1 LRLSVLSRKSLL
13 PLLAVALW
21 ALVPGPALAQE
32 DGGVPSPAPLPSVTS
47 PSNPANP
54 ALTPVAPDGG
64 TAEAAPAP
72 EAEQPEDAPVSEDD
86 ERRVV
91 EIRVEGNRRVE
102 AEAVRRSLRTKVG
115 ASLDPARSA
124 EDLRAVWAL
133 GYFQNVELL
142 VQRLPQGVAYVVRVE
157 ERPVIRFVQ
166 LRGNEELSQED
177 LKDDIDAKANTI
189 LDMETVRSSV
199 QKIQAKYVEK
209 GYFLAE
215 VTHQIKPVESS
226 AGGSVDVVFVINE
239 RAKVM
244 VKQISLIGAEKVPA
258 AALKEVMITREGG
271 YFSFFTGEGTYRE
284 DAFQRDL
291 QVIQFAYYDRGFINV
306 RIDKPTVQLSA
317 DKRDIYITLH
327 ITEGEAYDIGKIDFD
342 GDLLEGVS
350 KEQMASLM
358 RSQPGQ
364 RFNRTQLSQDILS
377 VSDLYYDRGYA
388 YANINPV
395 TGVNADSK
403 TVDLTFAVEQGP
415 KVTIERIDVS
425 GNSKTRDKV
434 IRRELRVYEGELY
447 SGTGVRRSKERVT
460 ALGFFETVEITQRPG
475 SQADTIVLQV
485 EVKEKATGTF
495 QVGLGFSNVEN
506 FIFTAQIAQNN
517 FLGWGQS
524 VSASA
529 QISGLRSLV
538 QLSFYDPYFLDTNY
552 LLSAEF
558 FRTQAD
564 FEGFIRNS
572 TGGSV
577 SIGYQFIDD
586 LLGTVGYSREYVN
599 VEAGQNLGAVLL
611 ANQFLSGVTSS
622 ARLSLSFD
630 RRDNRLF
637 PSRGFI
643 HYGSVESAPGLLGG
657 TFLFNRYTAYSR
669 LYFPL
674 PLGFTFKTNATIG
687 YIQQLDQD
695 RPLPISELFY
705 VGGINSV
712 RGYFLRSI
720 SPSVLVPRSAN
731 PDATV
736 TEFLVGGN
744 KQLVFN
750 LELEFPIFEKAGL
763 RGVLFYDAGN
773 AFGTNEG
780 FFQDRQNK
788 LPLGLFHAA
797 GFGFRWFS
805 PIGPLRFEW
814 GIPLTRRPEDD
825 RILFEFTIGN
835 FF

>member
-1 LRLSVLSRKSLL
+1 MR
-13 PLLAVALW
+13 A
-21 ALVPGPALAQE
+21 
-32 DGGVPSPAPLPSVTS
+32 PAP
-47 PSNPANP
+47 
-54 ALTPVAPDGG
+54 TP
-64 TAEAAPAP
+64 PAP
-72 EAEQPEDAPVSEDD
+72 EAELPPDAPVSEDD
-86 ERRVV
+86 ENRVV
-91 EIRVEGNRRVE
+91 EIRVEGNKRVE
-102 AEAVRRSLRTKVG
+102 AEAIRRALRTKVG
-115 ASLDPARSA
+115 QALTPANSA
-124 EDLRAVWAL
+124 QDLRAVWAL

-142 VQRLPQGVAYVVRVE
+142 VQRLPRGIAYVVRVD
-157 ERPVIRFVQ
+157 ERPIIRQVQ

-177 LKDDIDAKANTI
+177 LKEEITVKPATI
-189 LDMETVRSSV
+189 LEMETVRASV

-209 GYFLAE
+209 GFFLAE
-215 VTHQIKPVESS
+215 VTHEIKPVE
-226 AGGSVDVVFVINE
+226 GTPGTVDVVFVTNE

-244 VKQISLIGAEKVPA
+244 VKQISFIGAEKVSPEE
-258 AALKEVMITREGG
+258 LKETMITREGG
-271 YFSFFTGEGTYRE
+271 FFSFFTGEGTYRQE
-284 DAFQRDL
+284 AFERDL
-291 QVIQFAYYDRGFINV
+291 QVIQYAYFDRGFINV
-306 RIDKPTVQLSA
+306 RVDKPTVQLSA
-317 DKRDIYITLH
+317 DKRFIYITMR
-327 ITEGEAYDIGKIDFD
+327 IVEGEPYDIGKIDFA
-342 GDLLEGVS
+342 GDLLPDVS
-350 KEQMASLM
+350 KPQMQALM
-358 RSQPGQ
+358 RSRTGA

-377 VSDLYYDRGYA
+377 VSDVYYDRGYA

-395 TGVNADSK
+395 TSVNADNK
-403 TVDLTFAVEQGP
+403 TVDLTFEVQKGP
-415 KVTIERIDVS
+415 QVTIERIDVV

-447 SGTGVRRSKERVT
+447 SGTGVRRSRERVT

-475 SQADTIVLQV
+475 TADDTIVLQV

-506 FIFTAQIAQNN
+506 FIFTAQISQNN

-558 FRTQAD
+558 FRVQAD
-564 FEGFIRNS
+564 YEGFIRNS

-586 LLGTVGYSREYVN
+586 LLGTIGYSREWVD

-611 ANQFLSGVTSS
+611 ANQFLSGVTSA

-643 HYGSVESAPGLLGG
+643 HYGSVETAPSFLGG

-669 LYFPL
+669 LYFPM
-674 PLGFTFKTNATIG
+674 PLGFVFKTNATIG

-695 RPLPISELFY
+695 KPLPISELYY

-712 RGYFLRSI
+712 RGYYLRSI
-720 SPSVLVPRSAN
+720 SPSVKVPRSGN
-731 PDATV
+731 PDASV
-736 TEFLVGGN
+736 TDFLVGGN

-750 LELEFPIFEKAGL
+750 FELEFPIFEKAGL

-773 AFGTNEG
+773 AFATTER
-780 FFQDRQNK
+780 FFQDRQDK
-788 LPLGLFHAA
+788 LPLGLFHSA

-825 RILFEFTIGN
+825 NILFEFTIGN

>member
-1 LRLSVLSRKSLL
+1 MRLPVLSRKSLL
-13 PLLAVALW
+13 PLLAVALFS
-21 ALVPGPALAQE
+21 LVPGPVRAQV
-32 DGGVPSPAPLPSVTS
+32 DGGVSAPAPVPAVTS
-47 PSNPANP
+47 PSATRD
-54 ALTPVAPDGG
+54 ATDGG
-64 TAEAAPAP
+64 TTP
-72 EAEQPEDAPVSEDD
+72 ELARPGDAPVSDAPVAEGDD
-86 ERRVV
+86 ENRVV

-102 AEAVRRSLRTKVG
+102 AEAIRRALRTKVG
-115 ASLDPARSA
+115 EPLAPGRTSQ
-124 EDLRAVWAL
+124 DLRAVWAL

-142 VQRLPQGVAYVVRVE
+142 VQRLPNGVAYVVRVE
-157 ERPVIRFVQ
+157 ERPIVRSVK
-166 LRGNEELSQED
+166 LRGNEELSQDD
-177 LKDDIDAKANTI
+177 LKEEIDVKPNTI
-189 LDMETVRSSV
+189 LDMESVRSSV
-199 QKIQAKYVEK
+199 RKIQAKYVEK

-215 VTHQIKPVESS
+215 ITHELTPTEG
-226 AGGSVDVVFVINE
+226 GGSVDVIFVINE

-244 VKQISLIGAEKVPA
+244 VKQITFLGAEKVDPA
-258 AALKEVMITREGG
+258 VLKETMITREGG
-271 YFSFFTGEGTYRE
+271 FFSFFTGEGTYRE
-284 DAFQRDL
+284 EAFERDL
-291 QVIQFAYYDRGFINV
+291 QVIQFAYFDRGFINV
-306 RIDKPTVQLSA
+306 RVDKPTVQLSA
-317 DKRDIYITLH
+317 DKRFIYIT
-327 ITEGEAYDIGKIDFD
+327 IRVTEGEAYDIGKIDFA
-342 GDLLEGVS
+342 GDLLPDVAKG
-350 KEQMASLM
+350 QMQALM
-358 RSQPGQ
+358 RSRTGE
-364 RFNRTQLSQDILS
+364 RFNRSQLSQDILS
-377 VSDLYYDRGYA
+377 VSDVYYDRGYA

-395 TGVNADSK
+395 TTVNADNR
-403 TVDLTFAVEQGP
+403 TVDLTFDVQKGP
-415 KVTIERIDVS
+415 QVTIERIDVV

-447 SGTGVRRSKERVT
+447 SGTGVRRSRERVT
-460 ALGFFETVEITQRPG
+460 ALGFFETVEVTQRPG
-475 SQADTIVLQV
+475 SQDDTIVLQV

-506 FIFTAQIAQNN
+506 FIFTAQISQNN

-538 QLSFYDPYFLDTNY
+538 QLSFYDPYFLDTRY

-558 FRTQAD
+558 FRVQAD
-564 FEGFIRNS
+564 YEGFIRNS

-586 LLGTVGYSREYVN
+586 LLGTIGYSREYVN

-611 ANQFLSGVTSS
+611 ANQFLSGVTSA
-622 ARLSLSFD
+622 ARVSLSFD

-643 HYGSVESAPGLLGG
+643 HYGSLETAPGFLGG

-669 LYFPL
+669 LYFPM
-674 PLGFTFKTNATIG
+674 PLGFVFKTNATIG

-695 RPLPISELFY
+695 KPLPISELYY

-712 RGYFLRSI
+712 RGYYLRSI
-720 SPSVLVPRSAN
+720 SPSVRVPRSGN
-731 PDATV
+731 PDAT
-736 TEFLVGGN
+736 TTNFLVGGN
-744 KQLVFN
+744 KQLIFN
-750 LELEFPIFEKAGL
+750 FELEFPIFEKAGL

-773 AFGTNEG
+773 AFATTERL
-780 FFQDRQNK
+780 FQDRQDK
-788 LPLGLFHAA
+788 LPLGLFHSA

>member
-1 LRLSVLSRKSLL
+1 LRLPVLSRKSLL
-13 PLLAVALW
+13 LLLAVALFS
-21 ALVPGPALAQE
+21 LVPGSVRAQV
-32 DGGVPSPAPLPSVTS
+32 DGGVSAPAPVPAVTS
-47 PSNPANP
+47 PSATQEPADAGP
-54 ALTPVAPDGG
+54 T
-64 TAEAAPAP
+64 APAP
-72 EAEQPEDAPVSEDD
+72 EAALPQDAPVSPDD
-86 ERRVV
+86 ENRVV
-91 EIRVEGNRRVE
+91 EIRVEGNKRVE
-102 AEAVRRSLRTKVG
+102 AEAIRRALRTKVG
-115 ASLDPARSA
+115 QALTPANSA
-124 EDLRAVWAL
+124 QDLRAVWAL
-133 GYFQNVELL
+133 GYFQDVELL
-142 VQRLPQGVAYVVRVE
+142 VQRLPRGVAYVVRVA
-157 ERPVIRFVQ
+157 ERPIVRLVQ

-177 LKDDIDAKANTI
+177 LKEDIEVKPATI

-199 QKIQAKYVEK
+199 RKIQAKYVEK
-209 GYFLAE
+209 GFFLAE
-215 VTHQIKPVESS
+215 VTHELTPVPGSP
-226 AGGSVDVVFVINE
+226 GSVDVIFVTNE

-244 VKQISLIGAEKVPA
+244 VKQISFIGAEKVSA
-258 AALKEVMITREGG
+258 EELKETMITREGG
-271 YFSFFTGEGTYRE
+271 FLSFFTGEGTYRQE
-284 DAFQRDL
+284 AFERDL
-291 QVIQFAYYDRGFINV
+291 QVIQYAYFDRGFINV
-306 RIDKPTVQLSA
+306 RVDKPTVQLSA
-317 DKRDIYITLH
+317 DKRFIYIT
-327 ITEGEAYDIGKIDFD
+327 IRIVEGEPYDIGKIDFG
-342 GDLLEGVS
+342 GDLLPDVT
-350 KEQMASLM
+350 KAQMQSLM
-358 RSQPGQ
+358 RSRSGA
-364 RFNRTQLSQDILS
+364 RFNRTQLSQDILA

-403 TVDLTFAVEQGP
+403 LVDLTFEVQKGP
-415 KVTIERIDVS
+415 QVTVERIDVV
-425 GNSKTRDKV
+425 GNNKTRDKV

-447 SGTGVRRSKERVT
+447 SGTGVRRSRERVT

-475 SQADTIVLQV
+475 STDDTIVLQV

-506 FIFTAQIAQNN
+506 FIFTAQVSQNN

-558 FRTQAD
+558 FRVQAD
-564 FEGFIRNS
+564 YEGFIRNS
-572 TGGSV
+572 TGGTV

-586 LLGTVGYSREYVN
+586 LLGTIGYSREYVN
-599 VEAGQNLGAVLL
+599 VEAGQNVGAVLL
-611 ANQFLSGVTSS
+611 ANQFLSGVTSA

-643 HYGSVESAPGLLGG
+643 HYGSVETAPALLGG

-669 LYFPL
+669 LYFPM
-674 PLGFTFKTNATIG
+674 PLGFVFKTNATIG

-695 RPLPISELFY
+695 KPLPISELYY

-720 SPSVLVPRSAN
+720 SPSVKVPRSGS
-731 PDATV
+731 PDASV
-736 TEFLVGGN
+736 TDFLVGGN

-750 LELEFPIFEKAGL
+750 FELEFPIFEKAGL

-773 AFGTNEG
+773 AFATTER
-780 FFQDRQNK
+780 FFQDRQDK

>member
-1 LRLSVLSRKSLL
+1 MRLPVLSRKSLL
-13 PLLAVALW
+13 LLLAVALFS
-21 ALVPGPALAQE
+21 LVPGSVRAQV
-32 DGGVPSPAPLPSVTS
+32 DGGVSAPAPVPAVTS
-47 PSNPANP
+47 PSATQEPADAGP
-54 ALTPVAPDGG
+54 T
-64 TAEAAPAP
+64 APAP
-72 EAEQPEDAPVSEDD
+72 EAALPQDAPVSPDD
-86 ERRVV
+86 ENRVG
-91 EIRVEGNRRVE
+91 EIRVEGNKRVE
-102 AEAVRRSLRTKVG
+102 AEAIRRALRTKVG
-115 ASLDPARSA
+115 QALTPANSA
-124 EDLRAVWAL
+124 QDLRAVWAL
-133 GYFQNVELL
+133 GYFQDVELL
-142 VQRLPQGVAYVVRVE
+142 VQRLPRGVAYVVRVA
-157 ERPVIRFVQ
+157 ERPIVRLVQ

-177 LKDDIDAKANTI
+177 LKEDIEVKPATI

-199 QKIQAKYVEK
+199 RKIQAKYVEK
-209 GYFLAE
+209 GFFLAE
-215 VTHQIKPVESS
+215 VTHQLKPVEGSP
-226 AGGSVDVVFVINE
+226 GSVDVIFVTNE

-244 VKQISLIGAEKVPA
+244 VKQISFIGAQKVSA
-258 AALKEVMITREGG
+258 EELKETMITREGG
-271 YFSFFTGEGTYRE
+271 FLSFFTGEGTYRQE
-284 DAFQRDL
+284 AFERDL
-291 QVIQFAYYDRGFINV
+291 QVIQYAYFDRGFINV
-306 RIDKPTVQLSA
+306 RVDKPTVQLSA
-317 DKRDIYITLH
+317 DKRFIYIT
-327 ITEGEAYDIGKIDFD
+327 IRIVEGEPYDIGKIDFG
-342 GDLLEGVS
+342 GDLLPDVT
-350 KEQMASLM
+350 KAQMQSLM
-358 RSQPGQ
+358 RSRSGA
-364 RFNRTQLSQDILS
+364 RFNRTQLSQDILA
-377 VSDLYYDRGYA
+377 VSDVYYDRGYA

-403 TVDLTFAVEQGP
+403 LVDLTFEVQKGP
-415 KVTIERIDVS
+415 QVTVERIDVV
-425 GNSKTRDKV
+425 GNNKTRDKV

-447 SGTGVRRSKERVT
+447 SGTGVRRSRERVT

-475 SQADTIVLQV
+475 STDDTIVLQV

-506 FIFTAQIAQNN
+506 FIFTAQVSQNN

-558 FRTQAD
+558 FRVQAD
-564 FEGFIRNS
+564 YEGFIRNS

-586 LLGTVGYSREYVN
+586 LLGTIGYSREYVN

-611 ANQFLSGVTSS
+611 ANQFLSGVTSA

-643 HYGSVESAPGLLGG
+643 HYGSVETAPGLLGG

-669 LYFPL
+669 LYFPM
-674 PLGFTFKTNATIG
+674 PLGFVFKTNATIG

-695 RPLPISELFY
+695 RPLPISELYY

-720 SPSVLVPRSAN
+720 SPSVKVPRSSS
-731 PDATV
+731 PDASV
-736 TEFLVGGN
+736 TDFLVGGN
-744 KQLVFN
+744 KQLIFN
-750 LELEFPIFEKAGL
+750 FELEFPIFEKAGL

-773 AFGTNEG
+773 AFATTERL
-780 FFQDRQNK
+780 FQDRQDK